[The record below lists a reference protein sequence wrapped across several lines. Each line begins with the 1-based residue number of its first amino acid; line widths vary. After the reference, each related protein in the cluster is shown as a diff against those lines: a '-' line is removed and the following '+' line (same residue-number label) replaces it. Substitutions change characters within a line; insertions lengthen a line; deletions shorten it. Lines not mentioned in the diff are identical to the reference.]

1 MIKFDRNYYD
11 NLSPPSYILCKAN
24 DSRIGNILCTQ
35 KKYTSKFNQYDEIEF
50 TTYLYNDGIKNKLYD
65 RIKELQCVELPSI
78 GRFIIGKI
86 NTTSEGTIYE
96 NKQCVALSSEIVMAQ
111 KYLENFVINM
121 GTVESIDNV
130 SLYNLADPSK
140 SLIHL
145 VLEKCPDWSIGHI
158 DNELMS
164 IQRCFEINRTDIYSF
179 LTKDI
184 ENAFECII
192 SFDTLH
198 YRINIYAID
207 NAGQNTNIHVSYNN
221 LLKNANISSDV
232 DKIKTVLTV
241 TGADDLNLREVNM
254 GYDRIINLDYF
265 HSLEYMSQGL
275 FNSYTLWKKKWEI
288 NVKPYENLVTQ
299 YQSFYNQMHELESVK
314 MPDNPESTD
323 WSLYGLNPLQE
334 KLDSYKQRQ
343 ALMIKK
349 GQGNPSDKDYLTVY
363 IPCCNTI
370 DAITAQ
376 IKIVEKQIQSIKAQQ
391 DTISKQMN
399 NIISSISIPNNF
411 TQNQM
416 SELSKFLREDELS
429 SDNFV
434 VTDSMTDSERMDM
447 LHEMLEYGQK
457 ELAKVCQPTLSFSA
471 DMANIFA
478 IKEFNESSL
487 SFEPGNYIH
496 ITIRDDYIVKARLLT
511 MTIDFLDKSNFNVTF
526 GNLMKKKDSSVFADI
541 TEALRLAQS
550 ASTSVSM
557 NASNWNQ
564 SNKSVD
570 SISKML
576 SDGLLAAGQSLW
588 TSKSDVQI
596 DDNGVL
602 ISNMPDSKY
611 PNDRIFI
618 GNSQI
623 LFSDDALRSIKTAL
637 GRVQYTKKGVT
648 YNDFGL
654 LAQFVIAGYVAGS
667 VIEGTEIIG
676 GTITGSDFNNGNGT
690 FHVDKNGK
698 LLASSADIT
707 GNINANSGTIG
718 GKNGFT
724 ITSGKLY
731 SGNKSSLESA
741 NSGVHIGSDGI
752 ALGPSS
758 PFKVT
763 PDGKFIS
770 TSGAIGGWTISSN
783 KLSASGIEIYSGG
796 YLRATNGN
804 WIINADGTATFK
816 NVHISGVQSGS
827 TFGSIGYN
835 GSNTYGNFSGPS
847 YFGSNVGNPFSG
859 TCVTHIQSISADH
872 IYANYI
878 RGIVAD
884 IDDLYADYANI
895 NNLVAGKASVEQLN
909 AVSANLT
916 SLIADKATIAQLNAV
931 NGRFDSIDAGSI
943 KTGTMSVNRINF
955 SSKGVDWISVQYISD
970 IETSEETIAGVTF
983 LAPHRISIKH
993 LYTLGSIS

>member
-1 MIKFDRNYYD
+1 
-11 NLSPPSYILCKAN
+11 
-24 DSRIGNILCTQ
+24 
-35 KKYTSKFNQYDEIEF
+35 
-50 TTYLYNDGIKNKLYD
+50 
-65 RIKELQCVELPSI
+65 
-78 GRFIIGKI
+78 
-86 NTTSEGTIYE
+86 
-96 NKQCVALSSEIVMAQ
+96 MAQ

-158 DNELMS
+158 DNELIS
-164 IQRCFEINRTDIYSF
+164 VQRCFEVNRTDIYSF
-179 LTKDI
+179 FTKDI
-184 ENAFECII
+184 ENAFECIVN
-192 SFDTLH
+192 FDTLH
-198 YRINIYAID
+198 YRINIYTID
-207 NAGQNTNIHVSYNN
+207 NVGQNTNIHVSYNN
-221 LLKNANISSDV
+221 LLKNVNISSDV

-254 GYDRIINLDYF
+254 GYDRITNLDYF

-275 FNSYTLWKKKWEI
+275 FNSYALWKKKWEI
-288 NVKPYENLVTQ
+288 NVKPYENLITQ
-299 YQSFYNQMHELESVK
+299 YQSFYNQIHELESVK

-323 WSLYGLNPLQE
+323 WSLYGLSPLQE

-343 ALMIKK
+343 ALMIKG
-349 GQGNPSDKDYLTVY
+349 GQGEKTHKDYLTVY
-363 IPCCNTI
+363 IPCCNAI

-376 IKIVEKQIQSIKAQQ
+376 IKIVEKQIQNIKSQQ
-391 DTISKQMN
+391 DIISKQMN

-416 SELSKFLREDELS
+416 NELSKFLREDELS

-457 ELAKVCQPTLSFSA
+457 ELSKVCQPTLSFSA

-478 IKEFNESSL
+478 IKEFNENSL
-487 SFEPGNYIH
+487 LFEPGNYIH

-526 GNLMKKKDSSVFADI
+526 GNLMRQKNSSVFTDI

-564 SNKSVD
+564 SNKNVD

-576 SDGLLAAGQSLW
+576 ADGLLAAGQNLW

-596 DDNGVL
+596 NDNGIL

-654 LAQFVIAGYVAGS
+654 LAQFVIAGYIAGS
-667 VIEGTEIIG
+667 VVEGTEIIG

-698 LLASSADIT
+698 LVASSADIT
-707 GNINANSGTIG
+707 GTIKANAGYIG

-724 ITSGKLY
+724 IKDGKFY
-731 SGNKSSLESA
+731 SGNKSSFSST
-741 NSGVHIGSDGI
+741 NSGVYIGTDGI
-752 ALGPSS
+752 SFGANNSFYVNSNGYVTATSGKIANFNITSTYIANGTTSLGGANNSVYLGNDGIS
-758 PFKVT
+758 LGTTFKVT
-763 PDGKFIS
+763 KAGRITA
-770 TSGAIGGWTISSN
+770 TSGVIGGWAFDAN
-783 KLSASGIEIYSGG
+783 KLSANGIEINSTG
-796 YLRATNGN
+796 YLMATNGN
-804 WIINADGTATFK
+804 WRINANGTATFK
-816 NVHISGVQSGS
+816 NVYISGVQNGS
-827 TFGSIGYN
+827 TFGTIGWN
-835 GSNTYGNFSGPS
+835 GTNNWGNFSGSS
-847 YFGSNVGNPFSG
+847 YYGSNVGNPFSG
-859 TCVTHIQSISADH
+859 TCISHIESISANY

-878 RGIVAD
+878 RGLVAD
-884 IDDLYADYANI
+884 IDSLYSDYADI
-895 NNLVAGKASVEQLN
+895 NNLVAGKASIDQLN

-916 SLIADKATIAQLNAV
+916 NLIADRATIAQLNAA
-931 NGRFDSIDAGSI
+931 NARIDNLSSSSINVSRLTAGSI
-943 KTGTMSVNRINF
+943 NGHSIGWKAITYVSVVTTKSNNGYVTDVIPTIRTMYVMA
-955 SSKGVDWISVQYISD
+955 DDY
-970 IETSEETIAGVTF
+970 
-983 LAPHRISIKH
+983 
-993 LYTLGSIS
+993 